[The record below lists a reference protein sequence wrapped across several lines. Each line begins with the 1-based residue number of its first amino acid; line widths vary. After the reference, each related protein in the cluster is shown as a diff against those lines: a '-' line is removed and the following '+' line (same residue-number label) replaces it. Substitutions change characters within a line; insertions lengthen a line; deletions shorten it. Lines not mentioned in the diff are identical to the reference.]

1 MVESIDP
8 KKLQETSNALQDTT
22 EKAGFLKTGFD
33 ALIGVFSDVGRAIES
48 NNEAINKNQQLT
60 ENQSQAISLL
70 SANVL
75 SARQAF
81 QGFAFEGVG
90 SFKESFT
97 VIESEI
103 NKITSEGEGGFGK
116 LLKLAKEKI
125 GVNLDPNQFD
135 GIQALSSHIKQ
146 VGKTMMEHADN
157 AIKLERSYLSL
168 GAKSGELGDIFARSG
183 DGFKNLNAVMSEQRA
198 MIDSVAASTNHS
210 IAEVEKYYMEI
221 GKLPGGLKETVTG
234 LDGAANGMTM
244 LEGAINV
251 ARGTGQDFGTVMT
264 DLNSAFTNYGLTGEG
279 ALTFT
284 SRISELSSNLKIRLD
299 DVRAGI
305 LATAQ
310 AFKGLADTGEAANR
324 MAEGAAKI
332 FNQYVGALKETGL
345 TGQDAIN
352 ILTNMET
359 QVKSLTLAQKGFLSA
374 QTGGAG
380 GLRGAFQIEQMMRE
394 GDIEGVMDKVRKQM
408 EGQLGKIV
416 TVQEAASSESAAA
429 QLTRQIMILK
439 QGPLGGMAKTDQDAM
454 RLLEGLRGM
463 QEGKGVPSELKEGV
477 LKDTMN
483 KGNDIQMQSFGELQK
498 MRILMEQAQSSRDLP
513 ALGMVQRTGTAA
525 RGFEADDTE
534 AQRQVREGLTSY
546 AKKYSQAAVEVSNL
560 SLSTKTPESVTG
572 QQQFRIYEDLKEIP
586 KALLNYGEATVDTVK
601 NMFGFTKPAISEER
615 QKEEVNRDL
624 ARSGRERSL
633 QRETREAVRVTT
645 APAAEAAKP
654 AATSQQSQRT
664 KPVESKVDL
673 KVTAICMHC
682 KNSLETSHAKVV
694 NSGNQ

>member
-1 MVESIDP
+1 MVDSIDP
-8 KKLQETSNALQDTT
+8 KKLKETSEALTDTT
-22 EKAGFLKTGFD
+22 EKTGFLQAGFES
-33 ALIGVFSDVGRAIES
+33 LIGIFSNVDKALES
-48 NNEAINKNQQLT
+48 TNDSINKNRQLT

-75 SARQAF
+75 GARQAF

-116 LLKLAKEKI
+116 LLKFAKEKI
-125 GVNLDPNQFD
+125 GINLDPSQFTT
-135 GIQALSSHIKQ
+135 IQALSSHIKS

-168 GAKSGELGDIFARSG
+168 GAKSGELGEIFTRSG

-198 MIDSVAASTNHS
+198 MIDSVAAATNHS
-210 IAEVEKYYMEI
+210 IGEVEKYYMEI

-234 LDGAANGMTM
+234 LDGTARGMTM
-244 LEGAINV
+244 LQGAINV
-251 ARGTGQDFGTVMT
+251 ARGTGQDFTGVVT
-264 DLNSAFTNYGLTGEG
+264 DLNSAFTNYGLTGEK

-284 SRISELSSNLKIRLD
+284 ARISELSSNLKIRME

-345 TGQDAIN
+345 TGQDAIS

-359 QVKSLTLAQKGFLSA
+359 QVKNLTLAQKGFLSA

-416 TVQEAASSESAAA
+416 TVQEAASSEAAAA

-454 RLLEGLRGM
+454 RLLEGLKGM
-463 QEGKGVPSELKEGV
+463 QEGKGAPAELKEGI

-513 ALGMVQRTGTAA
+513 SLGMMQRTGTAA
-525 RGFEADDTE
+525 AGFETADTE
-534 AQRQVREGLTSY
+534 AQEQQRRSLTDFS
-546 AKKYSQAAVEVSNL
+546 KRYSEFATDINKLQ
-560 SLSTKTPESVTG
+560 LSTKPAESVTG
-572 QQQFRIYEDLKEIP
+572 QQQFKLYEDFKDVP
-586 KALLNYGEATVDTVK
+586 KSVLNFGAAMADTVK
-601 NMFGFTKPAISEER
+601 GIFGFTKPAISEER
-615 QKEEVNRDL
+615 QREELNRDL
-624 ARSGRERSL
+624 ARAGRDRTL
-633 QRETREAVRVTT
+633 QQETREAVRVTA
-645 APAAEAAKP
+645 APAATAAKP
-654 AATSQQSQRT
+654 ATATQQDQRT

-682 KNSLETSHAKVV
+682 KNSLETSHSRVV
-694 NSGNQ
+694 NTGNQ